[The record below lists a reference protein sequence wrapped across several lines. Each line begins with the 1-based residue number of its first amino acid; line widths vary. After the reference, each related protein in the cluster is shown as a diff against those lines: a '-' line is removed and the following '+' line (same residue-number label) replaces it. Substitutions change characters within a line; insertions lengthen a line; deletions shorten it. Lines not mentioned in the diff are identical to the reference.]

1 MTEATKTQ
9 EPPQTGNAIALVLKK
24 YRKRS
29 DMTQSELSARTDVK
43 REYISSMELG
53 RIQVIYPQ
61 TFVALRRAL
70 NFPGYELLE
79 AMGYPTDGDGG
90 SRLDGELVRVLRRLS
105 PDQQRA
111 IIPFAMAAAALG
123 TSGHGDGS
131 GG

>member
-1 MTEATKTQ
+1 MTPEL
-9 EPPQTGNAIALVLKK
+9 PSSGNAIALVLKK

-29 DMTQSELSARTDVK
+29 DMTQSELSAKADVK

-53 RIQVIYPQ
+53 RIQVIYPP
-61 TFVALRRAL
+61 TFIALRRAL
-70 NFPGYELLE
+70 KFPGYELLE

-123 TSGHGDGS
+123 TSGPGDES